1 MKLKSKLAKYVGMGM
16 LLGTLALPVKANAQT
31 RPINQPTPLT
41 TIGNVF
47 RRPYINYE
55 VGKDSSDFYDSNG
68 IDWDTLKTKQER
80 ISLLE
85 KILPVEYSLRQTQS
99 YKGDNSLQAFINLY
113 GISNVNEWAK
123 NEEAHGGNV
132 YDSTSNAYFNLP
144 ASMVETYNQNNHLVL
159 EVAGI
164 LVGEDPLKYDN
175 WYFFDP
181 KDSNKTVDLSN
192 SKYVSINSDGYIKN
206 LLGDK
211 GFTFIPDIV
220 KFELENKIQKDTIMV
235 KPYIW
240 RNSPNTTTF
249 SLTAPNDTT
258 IYYKDNLDLLN
269 ENLGD
274 VKVQTNLKLGKDFD
288 FQTKN
293 EYTGSRI
300 IGELYIREIS
310 SLQDTVFLSEDKKS
324 FKVKEKTIKELVEKN
339 TIYNTVFPNGN
350 PWEHVLKKDS
360 VYQNIRVDKF
370 VGINDLNNSIPK
382 SFEVY
387 QNYPNPFNP
396 STTIKY
402 ELPNYTPNFSI
413 KIYDLTG
420 KEVRTLKGDRNAGTH
435 EVKWN
440 GLNEFNQK
448 VSSGVY
454 LYRVI
459 AGKKTESKKMI
470 LLK

>member
-1 MKLKSKLAKYVGMGM
+1 MKLKFTKYIGIAAI
-16 LLGTLALPVKANAQT
+16 TLALFLPVKANAQT
-31 RPINQPTPLT
+31 RPINQPTPST

-55 VGKDSSDFYDSNG
+55 VGKDSSDFYDSQG
-68 IDWDTLKTKQER
+68 TDWDTLKTKQER

-85 KILPVEYSLRQTQS
+85 KILPVEYSLRQTQN

-113 GISNVNEWAK
+113 GISNVSEWAK

-144 ASMVETYNQNNHLVL
+144 ASMVETYNQNNNLVL

-164 LVGEDPLKYDN
+164 LVGEDPLRYDN

-206 LLGDK
+206 YSGDK
-211 GFTFIPDIV
+211 GFTFISDIV
-220 KFELENKIQKDTIMV
+220 KFELENKIQKDTIAIQ
-235 KPYIW
+235 PFIW

-274 VKVQTNLKLGKDFD
+274 VKVQTNLTLGKDFD
-288 FQTKN
+288 FQAKN
-293 EYTGSRI
+293 EYAGNRI
-300 IGELYIREIS
+300 VGELYIRETS

-324 FKVKEKTIKELVEKN
+324 FKVKKKTIKELVKKN
-339 TIYNTVFPNGN
+339 SLYNTGFPNGF

-360 VYQNIRVDKF
+360 VYQNIEVDKLSA
-370 VGINDLNNSIPK
+370 VGDLGNSIPK
-382 SFEVY
+382 SFELY

-402 ELPNYTPNFSI
+402 ELPKESFVRIN
-413 KIYDLTG
+413 IYNLLG
-420 KEVRTLKGDRNAGTH
+420 QKVKTLVNSNKKAGTH
-435 EVKWN
+435 TTVWQGKDELRN
-440 GLNEFNQK
+440 NAA
-448 VSSGVY
+448 SGIY
-454 LYRVI
+454 IYRI
-459 AGKKTESKKMI
+459 TAGKYVVSKKMT
-470 LLK
+470 LLR